1 MSRSSYR
8 WIILGISFINIAVA
22 TAIRFSFSVFFVAI
36 LEEFKWS
43 RASIAGA
50 FSLSA
55 LLLGIS
61 SWFGGRLVDR
71 FGTRKIMIGGI
82 IILALSTMA
91 SGRIQQVWHLYALLG
106 VLTAIGIAGLGRVPH
121 SVLLSNWFVQ
131 RRGTVVGIAFSGLG
145 VGVLVIGPISQ
156 ILISS
161 FGWRTAYMILGLMIL
176 ALLLP
181 VNSMVR
187 NRPSDVEDHST
198 RPSSNPHT
206 EIHGEIR
213 GLYGEKGEGGDWTL
227 GRSMRTL
234 PFWALSLAFFL
245 LPLGIFPVMIHQV
258 AYIIDQGYS
267 RILAASIFGAIGFL
281 STGGRLIFG
290 PLSDRIGREKAVTW
304 SFVCSITGVVIL
316 LLLPALKSVSWLY
329 LYALLYGMGFG
340 ARGPIGAAMM
350 ADMYQGRHFGNI
362 YGFIHI
368 GNGIGGALGPLLGGY
383 LYDVTGSYTMSF
395 LICIPVLA
403 LACVFFW
410 MAGWSRG
417 RKTKGQ

>member
-1 MSRSSYR
+1 MLRSSYR
-8 WIILGISFINIAVA
+8 WIILGISFINIAA
-22 TAIRFSFSVFFVAI
+22 AAAIRFSFSIFFVAI

-71 FGTRKIMIGGI
+71 FGTRKILIGGT
-82 IILALSTMA
+82 IILALSTIA
-91 SGRIQQVWHLYALLG
+91 SGRIQQAWHLYALFG
-106 VLTAIGIAGLGRVPH
+106 VLTAIGIAGIGRVPH
-121 SVLLSNWFVQ
+121 SVLLSDWFVK

-145 VGVLVIGPISQ
+145 VGVLVIGPVSQ

-187 NRPSDVEDHST
+187 NRPSDGEDHST
-198 RPSSNPHT
+198 RPGSNPHT
-206 EIHGEIR
+206 EIHSELR
-213 GLYGEKGEGGDWTL
+213 GLYGQKGQGGDWTL
-227 GRSMRTL
+227 ARSMRTL

-267 RILAASIFGAIGFL
+267 RILIF
-281 STGGRLIFG
+281 S
-290 PLSDRIGREKAVTW
+290 
-304 SFVCSITGVVIL
+304 
-316 LLLPALKSVSWLY
+316 
-329 LYALLYGMGFG
+329 
-340 ARGPIGAAMM
+340 
-350 ADMYQGRHFGNI
+350 
-362 YGFIHI
+362 
-368 GNGIGGALGPLLGGY
+368 
-383 LYDVTGSYTMSF
+383 
-395 LICIPVLA
+395 
-403 LACVFFW
+403 
-410 MAGWSRG
+410 
-417 RKTKGQ
+417 